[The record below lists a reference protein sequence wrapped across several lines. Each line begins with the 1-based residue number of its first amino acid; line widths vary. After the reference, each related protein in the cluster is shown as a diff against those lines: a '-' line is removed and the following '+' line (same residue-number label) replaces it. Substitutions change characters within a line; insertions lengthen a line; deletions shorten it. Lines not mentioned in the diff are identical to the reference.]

1 MFSLYFLFFFFFIA
15 FYGPFDSFKE
25 FWITSA
31 MTTMS
36 HKYLAT
42 SIYSEEY
49 IQKVLEDNSI
59 IEVDEITNPDE
70 IQFRKY
76 TTTIYRNQYEKAIL
90 QKDEGNDLY
99 KVINVSGK
107 G

>member
-1 MFSLYFLFFFFFIA
+1 MFKRRQKIKYKMPLKRKIVRAICLVYIFCFSSFLLL

-42 SIYSEEY
+42 SI
-49 IQKVLEDNSI
+49 
-59 IEVDEITNPDE
+59 
-70 IQFRKY
+70 
-76 TTTIYRNQYEKAIL
+76 
-90 QKDEGNDLY
+90 
-99 KVINVSGK
+99 
-107 G
+107 